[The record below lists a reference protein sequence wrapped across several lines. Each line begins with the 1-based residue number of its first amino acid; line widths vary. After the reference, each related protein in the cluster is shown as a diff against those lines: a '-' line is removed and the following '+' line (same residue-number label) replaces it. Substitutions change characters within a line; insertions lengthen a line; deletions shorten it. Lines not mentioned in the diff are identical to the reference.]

1 MGMSLGIAKIELKNI
16 VFSRDDRL
24 IFNNF
29 SASIPENKVI
39 AIMGP
44 SGCGK
49 TTLLKLI
56 TREVLPDNGD
66 ILFDGQSIVKLKRK
80 ELFSLRKKIGI
91 LFQSGALFTGLN
103 VYENVAFPLREQ
115 YYLPEEVIKR
125 IVLIQL
131 EMVGLRGAVN
141 LMPMELSGGMARR
154 VALARALVTNPQLML
169 YDEPFAGQDPVTMGV
184 LAKLIKEI
192 NYNLGITSII
202 VSHDVQ
208 ETFEIADFVY
218 VISGGNLIGYGTPEQ
233 IKNNAS
239 PLLKQFL
246 NGLADGPI
254 PFHYASKLNYYQD
267 LEI

>member
-1 MGMSLGIAKIELKNI
+1 MELDSAKIELKNV

-24 IFNNF
+24 IFNDF
-29 SASIPENKVI
+29 SVSIPEGKVV

-56 TREVLPDNGD
+56 TREILPNSGD

-80 ELFSLRKKIGI
+80 ELFNLRKKIGI

-115 YYLPEEVIKR
+115 YSLPEEVIKK

-154 VALARALVTNPQLML
+154 IALARALVVNPQLML
-169 YDEPFAGQDPVTMGV
+169 YDEPFAGQDPVTMGILV
-184 LAKLIKEI
+184 KLIREI
-192 NYNLGITSII
+192 NCNLGITSVV

-208 ETFEIADFVY
+208 ETLEIADFVY
-218 VISGGNLIGYGTPEQ
+218 VISNGNLIGYGTPEQ
-233 IKNNAS
+233 IKNNDS
-239 PLLKQFL
+239 PFLKQFL
-246 NGLADGPI
+246 HGLADGPI
-254 PFHYASKLNYYQD
+254 PFHYASKLDYYQD